1 MSIIIFIYDSVCG
14 LARLDVVIV
23 VTVVVVVVV
32 SAIFV
37 PFLNLNIF
45 SSFRAALNTIE
56 KFCVKNRSKVS
67 KRQAIYVLELSN
79 NSKQVRACL
88 PVKYPI
94 HKWNLNLQVT
104 RPCRVAVQGMQ
115 HMFQI

>member
-23 VTVVVVVVV
+23 VTVVVVVLVVV

-45 SSFRAALNTIE
+45 SSFRAVLNTIE

-79 NSKQVRACL
+79 NSKQVRAC
-88 PVKYPI
+88 PTCEIPY
-94 HKWNLNLQVT
+94 T
-104 RPCRVAVQGMQ
+104 
-115 HMFQI
+115 

>member
-1 MSIIIFIYDSVCG
+1 MSIIIFIYDSVCRLAG
-14 LARLDVVIV
+14 LDVVVIV
-23 VTVVVVVVV
+23 VTVFVVVV

-45 SSFRAALNTIE
+45 SSFRAVLNTIE

-79 NSKQVRACL
+79 NSKQVRACTTCG
-88 PVKYPI
+88 I
-94 HKWNLNLQVT
+94 
-104 RPCRVAVQGMQ
+104 PCA
-115 HMFQI
+115 

>member
-23 VTVVVVVVV
+23 VTVVVV

-45 SSFRAALNTIE
+45 SSFRVVLNTIE

-79 NSKQVRACL
+79 NSKQVRAC
-88 PVKYPI
+88 PTCGIPY
-94 HKWNLNLQVT
+94 T
-104 RPCRVAVQGMQ
+104 
-115 HMFQI
+115 